1 MGAERKHPV
10 RSKGK
15 KVGVEPSAEEGNM
28 FTEAFDTL
36 DVMDVVPD
44 LTPAP
49 PDAYAPGPGGPYDDD
64 VPDFADDGI
73 ATPAEKAWYK
83 WKHGKNAHGAALG
96 ETAATREGDPAM
108 MEVEANSEKSHSDKR
123 TAKQGKSACRHRQGG
138 PVRHRHERQD
148 ALRQGGHP
156 RRRPG
161 PDARAA
167 RRRGP
172 RARAGPR
179 GRRRL
184 PRRARL

>member
-1 MGAERKHPV
+1 
-10 RSKGK
+10 
-15 KVGVEPSAEEGNM
+15 M
-28 FTEAFDTL
+28 FTEAFDTM

-108 MEVEANSEKSHSDKR
+108 MEDEANSEKSHADKR
-123 TAKQGKSACRHRQGG
+123 TAKQGKSDG
-138 PVRHRHERQD
+138 
-148 ALRQGGHP
+148 
-156 RRRPG
+156 
-161 PDARAA
+161 RATA
-167 RRRGP
+167 RRASSTSSRAP
-172 RARAGPR
+172 RCSST
-179 GRRRL
+179 RRTSSTSSRT
-184 PRRARL
+184 